1 MTLKKISVITERNFL
16 THFIQKALIATLFV
30 LSAFISYSQ
39 QPTTIRIETKDNLLL
54 LGVDTNAML
63 KQLYFG
69 RIVKDDS
76 AFMPALQ
83 KSAQAYTTYGN
94 DVENIAFRITHS
106 DGNLTTDLVYVSSN
120 TTKQDSNI
128 SLTKVILKDKFY
140 PDIVTLFYKT
150 YYEQNIIEQWMSFS
164 HKEKGTVT
172 LYDFASSALSFNQS
186 SYYLNYFY
194 GDWANEFNLIETKLS
209 EGTKTIDS
217 KLGVRT
223 DQRSNQ
229 SFLLSLNGKLQEDNG
244 EVIAG
249 TLAWPGNWQL
259 QFNEDHYNQ
268 LQVVAG
274 INPFAS
280 QYILKA
286 DTTFTTPGF
295 LFTYSNKGAG
305 EITRNFH
312 RWAREYG
319 IADGYAQRD
328 VLLNNWEATY
338 FDFDEQKLSTI
349 IKEAGD
355 LGFELF
361 LLDDGWFGNK
371 YPRNND
377 DAGLGDWQVNTKK
390 LPHGISYLV
399 DQCKQNNIKFGIWV
413 EPEMV
418 NPKSELY
425 EKHPDWVITAAHRD
439 LSLGRNQLILDIT
452 NPKVQD
458 DVFSVLDNLMSQN
471 KGISYIKWDCNRYIT
486 NPGSFYLGNQQSK
499 LFIDYPTALL
509 NIIKRFRQKY
519 PDVYMMV
526 CSGGGGR
533 MDYATMP
540 YFQEY
545 WPSDNTDPVDRI
557 KIQWGLEYFY
567 PAVGLSAHVTPNHS
581 EERITPLK
589 FRFDVAMAGRLGMDY
604 RVDKLSSDEKIFAA
618 NAIAIYKKIRNVVL
632 YGDLYRLLSPYENDR
647 TALMYVTE
655 NKDSAIV
662 FSYLQTKAIYG
673 DKTTLV
679 LKGLDANAQY
689 KLSEVNKGSFTRLGD
704 YEGKTYSG
712 NFLMTVGV
720 QFTMYNDYESAV
732 FLLSKQ

>member
-1 MTLKKISVITERNFL
+1 MIAVYAKTKQHFFKFKLNLLRKAILCYVLIGFSVVTFAQKII
-16 THFIQKALIATLFV
+16 
-30 LSAFISYSQ
+30 
-39 QPTTIRIETKDNLLL
+39 PIETKDNLLL
-54 LGVDTNAML
+54 LAVGKDSTL

-69 RIVKDDS
+69 AWVNSDEN
-76 AFMPALQ
+76 FVQ
-83 KSAQAYTTYGN
+83 KINNSKQAYTSYGN
-94 DVENIAFRITHS
+94 EVENIALRVTHA
-106 DGNLTTDLVYVSSN
+106 DGNLTTDLVFVSSN
-120 TTKQDSNI
+120 TEKTDSNI
-128 SLTKVILKDKFY
+128 SITKIILKDKYY
-140 PDIVTLFYKT
+140 PDEVTLFYKT
-150 YYEQNIIEQWMSFS
+150 YNEQNIIEQWMTFM
-164 HKEKGTVT
+164 HKEKSPVT
-172 LYDFASSALSFNQS
+172 LYNFASAALNFQTPNA
-186 SYYLNYFY
+186 YIDYFY

-229 SFLLSLNGKLQEDNG
+229 SFLLSLNGKLQEDDG

-259 QFNEDHYNQ
+259 QFNQDHYNN

-274 INPFAS
+274 MNPFAS
-280 QYILKA
+280 EYILKA
-286 DTTFTTPGF
+286 DSTFTTPGF

-305 EITRNFH
+305 ETTRNFH
-312 RWAREYG
+312 RWARKYG
-319 IADGYAQRD
+319 IADGYGERD

-349 IKEAGD
+349 IKQAGEM
-355 LGFELF
+355 GFELF

-371 YPRNND
+371 YPRND
-377 DAGLGDWQVNTKK
+377 DHAGLGDWEVNHKK
-390 LPHGISYLV
+390 LPHGLSYLADV
-399 DQCKQNNIKFGIWV
+399 CKQNNLKFGIWV

-425 EKHPDWVITAAHRD
+425 EKHPDWVISAQHRNLN
-439 LSLGRNQLILDIT
+439 LSRNQLILDIT

-458 DVFSVLDNLMSQN
+458 YVYGVLDNLITEN

-509 NIIKRFRQKY
+509 NIIQRFRKKY
-519 PDVYMMV
+519 PDVHMMV

-545 WPSDNTDPVDRI
+545 WPSDNTDALDRI

-567 PAVGLSAHVTPNHS
+567 PAVGLAAHVTPNHS
-581 EERITPLK
+581 DERITPLK
-589 FRFDVAMAGRLGMDY
+589 FRFDVAMTGRLGLDC
-604 RVDKLSSDEKIFAA
+604 RVDKLNADEKTFAI
-618 NAIAIYKKIRNVVL
+618 NAIATYKKVRNVVL
-632 YGDLYRLLSPYENDR
+632 YGDLYRLLSPYENR
-647 TALMYVTE
+647 RAALMYVSE
-655 NKDSAIV
+655 NKDSALV
-662 FSYLQTKAIYG
+662 FSFLQKKETYPDQSK
-673 DKTTLV
+673 LL

-689 KLSEVNKGSFTRLGD
+689 KLTEINKGSFSRLND
-704 YEGKTYSG
+704 YEGKTFSG
-712 NFLMTVGV
+712 AFLLNVGL
-720 QFTMYNDYESAV
+720 QFDMYNDYESAV
-732 FLLSKQ
+732 IQLVKQ